1 MSSTPLAVRKLITG
15 DALAEPATPGAELG
29 SLHLLTVPVGPL
41 SAGNDFN
48 WWNLLIVNPG
58 QEVQFDRPGCYGIY
72 VAKGTGQVTFQL
84 VYHQANSAV
93 DEVEVVAVVDISEF
107 ASEEKRSLNRPG
119 NFTLKI
125 RNTAGEV
132 GIPGSIQ
139 GPLVLFLLLA
149 IDPGTTPPP
158 DKRFP

>member
-1 MSSTPLAVRKLITG
+1 M
-15 DALAEPATPGAELG
+15 PATAGAELG

-58 QEVQFDRPGCYGIY
+58 EEVQFSRPGCYGIY
-72 VAKGTGQVTFQL
+72 AAKGTGRVTFQL
-84 VYHQANSAV
+84 AHAPASLAV
-93 DEVEVVAVVDISEF
+93 DEVPISEF
-107 ASEEKRSLNRPG
+107 AGEGERSLNRPG
-119 NFTLKI
+119 LFTLKI
-125 RNTAGEV
+125 RNTGDKAGT
-132 GIPGSIQ
+132 G

-158 DKRFP
+158 VKKFP